1 MPSIQ
6 KILVANRSEIAI
18 RVFRAANELG
28 LKTVA
33 VYAEEDKLAL
43 HRFKADEAFD
53 QEVRRALLPLYE
65 QAAAGR
71 LDHWQES
78 ANGALALVILLD
90 QVPRNLF
97 RGEPRAFATDARA
110 LAVTKRA
117 LAEGLD
123 RKLRQVGR
131 VFLYLPLEH
140 CEDLAD
146 QEYCV
151 QLIGALDENPDWA
164 DYARRHRDVIAR
176 FGRFPHRNAVLGR
189 ETTPEEAAFLQEPG
203 SSF

>member
-1 MPSIQ
+1 MSGEPP
-6 KILVANRSEIAI
+6 A
-18 RVFRAANELG
+18 G
-28 LKTVA
+28 A
-33 VYAEEDKLAL
+33 VTPDDVLAFWFAEGMDA
-43 HRFKADEAFD
+43 RWFKADEAFD
-53 QEVRRALLPLYE
+53 QGVREHLLPLYE

-78 ANGALALVILLD
+78 ARGALALVILLD

-97 RGEPRAFATDARA
+97 RGDPRAFATDARA
-110 LAVTKRA
+110 LVVTKRA
-117 LAEGLD
+117 LANGVD
-123 RKLRQVGR
+123 RELRQVER
-131 VFLYLPLEH
+131 LFLYLPLEH

-146 QEYCV
+146 QELCV
-151 QLIGALDENPDWA
+151 QLVGALDENPEWR